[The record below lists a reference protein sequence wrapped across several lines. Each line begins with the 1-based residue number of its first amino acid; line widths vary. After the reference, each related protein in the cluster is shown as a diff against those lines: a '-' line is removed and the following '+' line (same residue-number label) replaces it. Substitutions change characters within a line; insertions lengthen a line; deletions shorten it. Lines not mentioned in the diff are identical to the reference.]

1 MKPQPDLIPV
11 HQDALAELRGT
22 MSGVVVSP
30 GDERYPDACRVWN
43 GAVRHRPAMIAV
55 CEQVVDVQA
64 AVRAARRHGL
74 PLCVR
79 GAGHDWA
86 GRAVQEGALVVDLSR
101 MRDVIVDPGARVATV
116 GGGAKVTDLVGPAT
130 AAGLVAALGRC
141 GGVGVTGLTLG
152 GGYGP
157 LNGSCGLAADNLL
170 GAELVLA
177 DGRRVL
183 VGPDQEPDLFWAIR
197 GGGGNFG
204 VVTTMRVRL
213 HEVHAMLAGVVV
225 YPWSEAVDVLRRYGG
240 LAAAP
245 SGELDVSGVVASGP
259 DGEPAM
265 TLLPLWNGD
274 RCRGERVLD
283 DLRALGTPRFAQYGP
298 ATYGDVLA
306 PADAKIA
313 EAEGCHWKVWN
324 RWLPE
329 LSRGAIGAIVEAFS
343 RRTSP
348 YSMIDWHHFHGAATR
363 VAPHSTPFGLRRAHF
378 SVTIM
383 AGWRPD
389 GDDGATHRRWGEN
402 LWRDLAPFALPGGY
416 ANALAPDN
424 QEQATAAYGG
434 NAARLRQLKRRFDPD
449 DVFTSAILLPD
460 R

>member
-1 MKPQPDLIPV
+1 MNFQSNNTPFNQA
-11 HQDALAELRGT
+11 ALTELRST
-22 MSGVVVSP
+22 ISGSVVAP
-30 GDERYPDACRVWN
+30 GDEGYLDACRVWN
-43 GAVRHRPAMIAV
+43 AAVHHRPAIIAV
-55 CEQVVDVQA
+55 CKQASDVQA
-64 AVRAARRHGL
+64 AVRAARHHAL
-74 PLCVR
+74 PLSVR

-86 GRAVQEGALVVDLSR
+86 GRAVRDGALVIDLSQ
-101 MRDVIVDPGARVATV
+101 MRDVVVDPDARIAIL
-116 GGGAKVTDLVGPAT
+116 GGGAKVTDLVPCAT

-170 GAELVLA
+170 GAEVVLA

-183 VGPDQEPDLFWAIR
+183 AAPDQEPDLFWAIR

-204 VVTTMRVRL
+204 VVTKIWVRL
-213 HEVHAMLAGVVV
+213 HEVHTMLAGVVL
-225 YPWSEAVDVLRRYGG
+225 YPWNEAADVVRRYVE
-240 LAAAP
+240 LMSATP
-245 SGELDVSGVVASGP
+245 GELDVSGVMATGP
-259 DGEPAM
+259 DGEPAVA
-265 TLLPLWNGD
+265 LLPLWNGD
-274 RCRGERVLD
+274 NQRGQRVLD
-283 DLRALGTPRFAQYGP
+283 DLQALGTSKFAAYGP

-306 PADAKIA
+306 PADAKIE

-329 LSRGAIGAIVEAFS
+329 LNASAVDAIIEAVSRK
-343 RRTSP
+343 TSP
-348 YSMIDWHHFHGAATR
+348 YSMVDWHHFHGAAAR
-363 VAPHSTPFGLRRAHF
+363 VAADATPFGLRRAHY

-389 GDDGATHRRWGEN
+389 GDDGTAHRQWGES

-416 ANALAPDN
+416 ANALGPDD
-424 QEQATAAYGG
+424 QQQATHAYGN
-434 NAARLRQLKRRFDPD
+434 NAARLRQLKRRFDPENL
-449 DVFTSAILLPD
+449 FTSAILLPD